1 MRKTGFKPYAYTLH
15 VLHVLKNRKNGGS
28 LEIVKQTERQ
38 QRSQAR
44 FAQSLLGSS

>member
-1 MRKTGFKPYAYTLH
+1 MRKTGFKPYAQTLQ
-15 VLHVLKNRKNGGS
+15 VLKNRKNGRS